1 MDLRMDGYLFL
12 VFHPWI
18 WVDGWVWNFHNASI
32 YGINPWMD
40 GWMDDSTFSYIGL
53 PAQFWVFDQDCESV
67 AELGEWVRGS
77 LDYFASV
84 ITESIQK
91 GGVSCNRYCPQ
102 TMTPAHV
109 RFFSFFGV
117 ENQHYCDTH
126 FNLSILPCV
135 CKRQSLKGVG
145 GLRGLK
151 GGSSLGLPTDS

>member
-1 MDLRMDGYLFL
+1 M
-12 VFHPWI
+12 
-18 WVDGWVWNFHNASI
+18 
-32 YGINPWMD
+32 
-40 GWMDDSTFSYIGL
+40 
-53 PAQFWVFDQDCESV
+53 
-67 AELGEWVRGS
+67 RGS

-102 TMTPAHV
+102 TMTQAHV
-109 RFFSFFGV
+109 RFFYFFWGK
-117 ENQHYCDTH
+117 NQQHCDTH

-151 GGSSLGLPTDS
+151 GGSSSRAPN